1 MSIANKQENWNHSK
15 IKDLEGEKKPTPT
28 FCRLPPP
35 PPFFNSLIAGEYCF
49 KLKGTEKGGKRV
61 NCVLVEA
68 NINWSAEPKKGK
80 ISKFPTV
87 WHHSSYWCKTR
98 FLLAEYCD
106 VAVSLTAVVPADWG
120 WATALAAPPCC
131 QEVRMAKLSSQQG
144 RQGVKINRY
153 T

>member
-98 FLLAEYCD
+98 FFASWVLWCGCQPNSCGTCWLRLGHCTGRSSLLPGGEDGKAQQ
-106 VAVSLTAVVPADWG
+106 PAG
-120 WATALAAPPCC
+120 QAGG
-131 QEVRMAKLSSQQG
+131 KN
-144 RQGVKINRY
+144 K
-153 T
+153 